1 MFISELNIMAE
12 NKYIFNDE
20 RKFNNKTL
28 TEKNT
33 SIMYNIVIDLYVGR
47 ND

>member
-20 RKFNNKTL
+20 KKKLIIKTDRKEYTN
-28 TEKNT
+28 
-33 SIMYNIVIDLYVGR
+33 YV
-47 ND
+47 